1 MQFLSSQRLFCGT
14 SLLVNSR
21 IAILKNFKTFS
32 SSVIVP
38 ASLVKQLREQTG
50 AGFVDCQKALQA
62 ENGDLS
68 RAVDFLRKKGLAAA
82 AKKSTRIAAQGLIS
96 VTLNEKA
103 TSGSIIEIN
112 SETDFVARNEHFQD
126 LARKIS
132 LTALS
137 HSEVSNKKLST
148 GGSDVVKKVSLSAR
162 FTEAINE
169 ATALSSLKLTTSTAD
184 VTVNTAVTELIA
196 KVGENIVLRRVHS
209 LHAKEGGLI
218 CAYIHNATSAGL
230 GSIGVLVSLAP
241 KVGKGSSTST
251 PSLSSSS
258 SSWTALN
265 DLGKKVAMHI
275 AAAKPQYL
283 SQSDVPEADVE
294 REREVLK
301 SQALA
306 SGKEAKNIDK
316 MITGRLNKFFAD
328 ICLLDQAFILSEDG
342 IKVGKLVEDISTKAG
357 YAVRIDAYSVFAV
370 GEVQPQPT
378 TAASNSTQTS
388 L

>member
-14 SLLVNSR
+14 SLLVKNR
-21 IAILKNFKTFS
+21 IAILKNFS

-137 HSEVSNKKLST
+137 QREASNKKLST
-148 GGSDVVKKVSLSAR
+148 GSDVVKKVSLSAR

-169 ATALSSLKLTTSTAD
+169 ATALSSLKLTSSTAD

-251 PSLSSSS
+251 TTLSSSS
-258 SSWTALN
+258 SSWAALN

>member
-1 MQFLSSQRLFCGT
+1 
-14 SLLVNSR
+14 
-21 IAILKNFKTFS
+21 
-32 SSVIVP
+32 VIVP

-137 HSEVSNKKLST
+137 QREASNKKLST
-148 GGSDVVKKVSLSAR
+148 GSDVVKKVSLSAR

-169 ATALSSLKLTTSTAD
+169 ATALSSLKLTSSTVD

-251 PSLSSSS
+251 TTVSSSS
-258 SSWTALN
+258 SSWAALN

-306 SGKEAKNIDK
+306 SGKEAKNVDK

-378 TAASNSTQTS
+378 TTTSNSTQMT
-388 L
+388 